1 MTNELKK
8 QDDSSLMKFV
18 QAIAISPDDARIV
31 VKQYENQVR
40 ELNPNISDIEV
51 QNIIVDKIVSRYS
64 KLAATSGAATSLPG
78 IIPGIGTAVSAIGG
92 SMADISTC
100 IKFQVDMT
108 MCLAIA
114 INKELNNEDAKH
126 LSYIIALSGTI
137 EQAASKGATNL
148 ATKASVRLMQK
159 HLTGATLEII
169 KNLFKHVGIAF
180 TKKAA
185 LRIIPFGIGAV
196 IGAGTNF
203 ALTKYVGRTAV
214 EILRIHKNEMGNERE
229 IVI

>member
-1 MTNELKK
+1 MNVELKK
-8 QDDSSLMKFV
+8 QDDSSLMKIV
-18 QAIAISPDDARIV
+18 QAISISPDDARFV
-31 VKQYENQVR
+31 VKQYEAQIKAKK
-40 ELNPNISDIEV
+40 PDISNNDLQDI
-51 QNIIVDKIVSRYS
+51 IINKIINRYS

-78 IIPGIGTAVSAIGG
+78 VIPGIGTVVSAIGG

-108 MCLAIA
+108 MCLAIV

-137 EQAASKGATNL
+137 EQAASKSATNL

-159 HLTGATLEII
+159 HLTGATLEVI
-169 KNLFKHVGIAF
+169 KKLFQHAGILF

-185 LRIIPFGIGAV
+185 IRIIPFGIGAI

-203 ALTKYVGRTAV
+203 ALTKYVGKAAI
-214 EILRIHKNEMGNERE
+214 EILRIHKDEIDSTNE
-229 IVI
+229 VVA

>member
-1 MTNELKK
+1 MTTELKK

-18 QAIAISPDDARIV
+18 QAIAISPDDARVV
-31 VKQYENQVR
+31 VKQYEAQIR
-40 ELNPNISDIEV
+40 EEKPNLSDFAV
-51 QNIIVDKIVSRYS
+51 QDIVVDKIVSRYS
-64 KLAATSGAATSLPG
+64 KLAAASGAVTSLPG
-78 IIPGIGTAVSAIGG
+78 IIPGIGTAVSAVGG

-148 ATKASVRLMQK
+148 ATKASVRLIQQYLK
-159 HLTGATLEII
+159 GSTLIVI
-169 KNLFKHVGIAF
+169 KELFKKVGIEF

-185 LRIIPFGIGAV
+185 IRIIPFGIGTI

-203 ALTKYVGRTAV
+203 ALTKYVGKAAI
-214 EILRIHKNEMGNERE
+214 EILRIHKNEMGNENE
-229 IVI
+229 IAV